1 MNETKRI
8 FNILLAFDNQPGAGS
23 NTESLRSLQSFFNRS
38 GLFQVGTMDMVT
50 GDADSVSKAIS
61 SNAYDILICKEMLNK
76 KPIGAGTIKAWKKQ
90 NESVRI
96 ILIVG
101 DDKKAGDKLRSLYEA
116 KYYDALYLM
125 DFVRPNNDELP
136 RIIQSGRSAE
146 EAVAYYDLKNN
157 VRFMEDYNARNVA
170 VTEQTPVMQ
179 PNMNAPQQQPPEMP
193 INGMPY
199 EKTTAGAASNAP
211 TQPGPDMQVKQNAP
225 FFEQPNPNPTQDTY
239 MDDVYRIYGGPSGNV
254 EEYAEPVHPMNH
266 AANRETIPSEYP
278 TDDNASQ
285 PEQAWANRKNAAP
298 RENVRQT
305 AASPDIYGA
314 ASQPVQV
321 QPQQRQ
327 QMPEPRYMASPV
339 PCSPFKVAE
348 SSIVS
353 KEGYIVSVLSDSAI
367 IVEVPGAHFLHDRKQ
382 LIGAE
387 ANLIMQ
393 RLYRDM
399 M

>member
-23 NTESLRSLQSFFNRS
+23 NTESLRNFFNQS
-38 GLFQVGTMDMVT
+38 GLFQVGEMDMVA
-50 GDADSVSKAIS
+50 GDADSVGKAIS
-61 SNAYDILICKEMLNK
+61 SNAYDVLICKEMLNK
-76 KPIGAGTIKAWKKQ
+76 KPIGAGTIKAWKKL
-90 NESVRI
+90 NENVRI

-101 DDKKAGDKLRSLYEA
+101 NDKKAGDKLRSLYVA
-116 KYYDALYLM
+116 NYYDALYLM
-125 DFVRPNNDELP
+125 DFAQPNNNELS
-136 RIIQSGRSAE
+136 RIILNGRSAE
-146 EAVAYYDLKNN
+146 EAVAYYDLKYN

-393 RLYRDM
+393 GLYRDM

>member
-23 NTESLRSLQSFFNRS
+23 NTESLRNFFNQS
-38 GLFQVGTMDMVT
+38 GLFQVGEMDMVA
-50 GDADSVSKAIS
+50 GDADSVGKAIS
-61 SNAYDILICKEMLNK
+61 SNAYDVLICKEMLNK
-76 KPIGAGTIKAWKKQ
+76 KPIGAGTIKAWKKL
-90 NESVRI
+90 NENVRI

-101 DDKKAGDKLRSLYEA
+101 NDKKAGDKLRSLYVA
-116 KYYDALYLM
+116 SYYDALYLM
-125 DFVRPNNDELP
+125 DFAQPNNNELS
-136 RIIQSGRSAE
+136 RIILNGRSAE
-146 EAVAYYDLKNN
+146 EAVAYYDLKYN
-157 VRFMEDYNARNVA
+157 VRFMQDYNARNAA
-170 VTEQTPVMQ
+170 VTEQASVMQ
-179 PNMNAPQQQPPEMP
+179 PNMNLNMNAPQQLEMP

-211 TQPGPDMQVKQNAP
+211 AQPGPDMQVKQNAP

-266 AANRETIPSEYP
+266 AANRENIPSEYP
-278 TDDNASQ
+278 TGDNASQ
-285 PEQAWANRKNAAP
+285 PEQAWANRKDAAP

>member
-23 NTESLRSLQSFFNRS
+23 NTESLRSFFNQS
-38 GLFQVGTMDMVT
+38 GLFQVGEMDMVA
-50 GDADSVSKAIS
+50 GDADSVGKAIS
-61 SNAYDILICKEMLNK
+61 SNAYDVLICKEMLNK
-76 KPIGAGTIKAWKKQ
+76 KPIGAGTIKAWKKL
-90 NESVRI
+90 NENVRI

-101 DDKKAGDKLRSLYEA
+101 NDKKAGDKLRSLYEA
-116 KYYDALYLM
+116 NYYDALYLM
-125 DFVRPNNDELP
+125 DFAQPNNNELS
-136 RIIQSGRSAE
+136 RIILNGRSAE

-157 VRFMEDYNARNVA
+157 VRFMEDYNARNAA

-179 PNMNAPQQQPPEMP
+179 PNMNLNMNAPQQLEMP

-211 TQPGPDMQVKQNAP
+211 AQPGPDMQVKQNAP

-239 MDDVYRIYGGPSGNV
+239 MDDVYRIYGRPSGNV

-266 AANRETIPSEYP
+266 AANRENIPSEYP
-278 TDDNASQ
+278 TGDNASQ
-285 PEQAWANRKNAAP
+285 PEQAWANRKDAAP

-367 IVEVPGAHFLHDRKQ
+367 IVEVPGAHFLHDRMQ